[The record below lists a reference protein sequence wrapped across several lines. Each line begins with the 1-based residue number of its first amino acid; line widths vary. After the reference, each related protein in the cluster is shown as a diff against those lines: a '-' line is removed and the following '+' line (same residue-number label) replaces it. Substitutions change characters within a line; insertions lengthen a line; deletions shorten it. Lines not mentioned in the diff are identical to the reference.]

1 VSLTRN
7 LRDGELKIKDGGS
20 EEITVALDEGDL
32 TVGETQN
39 LINVLDRGA
48 LDHRRP
54 GDEDP
59 VAVSFTL
66 KFVEYIGGSGQPA
79 TPYEALKQI
88 GNAAAWQST
97 SASDV
102 YAVNL
107 EFTIDNPDGGDDEKV
122 TLDDFAYESIEFAEG
137 DEYNTL
143 TVDGTAFVTGPTLE
157 KVA

>member
-32 TVGETQN
+32 TISETQN
-39 LINVLDRGA
+39 LINVLDRGT
-48 LDHRRP
+48 LDHRRQ
-54 GDEDP
+54 GDEAP
-59 VAVSFTL
+59 VAVSVTL

-88 GNAAAWQST
+88 GNASGWVST
-97 SASDV
+97 SNSDV
-102 YAVNL
+102 YAVDL
-107 EFTIDNPDGGDDEKV
+107 EFTIDDPDGGDDEKIS
-122 TLDDFAYESIEFAEG
+122 LNDFAFESIEFAEG